1 MARILIEPT
10 KGETFNATS
19 KARADVTAILQQE
32 GFSLVPVRV
41 SGDPRMGAQLRDLR
55 SNRAVLRQT
64 LEDAPEDS
72 VLFFQYPWDAMDY
85 GFSKLIRR
93 YAQQKHL
100 RTILLIHDITE
111 LRQEPG
117 LGRTYYERVV
127 QEYRFFAN
135 FDRVSCHN
143 AAMKTHLVEHG
154 VPAEKLVELGLFDYL
169 LPTAPVPTADRF
181 RRVSVAGNLSQLK
194 AAYCYELP
202 GLDNQSY
209 SIDLY
214 GLNYEGQTG
223 DHLRYH
229 GAFPPDELQGQIN
242 GGFGLVWD
250 GGSLD
255 ACTGLYGEY
264 QRVNNPHKLS
274 LYLSCGV
281 PAIVWAQAATA
292 DLVTQNGLG
301 IAVESLRELEGF
313 FAGLSPERY
322 AEYLAA
328 VREVQAR
335 LVRGDFTRAAV
346 RTALA

>member
-1 MARILIEPT
+1 
-10 KGETFNATS
+10 
-19 KARADVTAILQQE
+19 
-32 GFSLVPVRV
+32 
-41 SGDPRMGAQLRDLR
+41 
-55 SNRAVLRQT
+55 
-64 LEDAPEDS
+64 
-72 VLFFQYPWDAMDY
+72 MD
-85 GFSKLIRR
+85 
-93 YAQQKHL
+93 
-100 RTILLIHDITE
+100 
-111 LRQEPG
+111 
-117 LGRTYYERVV
+117 
-127 QEYRFFAN
+127 
-135 FDRVSCHN
+135 
-143 AAMKTHLVEHG
+143 HG
-154 VPAEKLVELGLFDYL
+154 VPADKLIELGLFDYL
-169 LPTAPVPTADRF
+169 LPAAPVPTADRF

-202 GLDNQSY
+202 GLANQSY
-209 SIDLY
+209 SIELY

-223 DHLRYH
+223 DRLRYN
-229 GAFPPDELQGQIN
+229 GAFPPNELQEQIN

-301 IAVESLRELEGF
+301 IAVESLHELEGF

-335 LVRGDFTRAAV
+335 LVHGDFARAAV
-346 RTALA
+346 RAALA